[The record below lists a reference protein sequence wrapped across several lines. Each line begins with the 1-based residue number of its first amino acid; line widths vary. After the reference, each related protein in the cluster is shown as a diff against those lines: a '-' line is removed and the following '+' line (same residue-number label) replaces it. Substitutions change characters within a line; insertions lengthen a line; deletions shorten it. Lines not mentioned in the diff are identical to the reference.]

1 MKFDE
6 SSRDHQIT
14 KDEFRDKVIGDLSK
28 VDISKILKSI
38 RRYIA
43 ELENEDIIHKE
54 FKKIDRSGEG
64 KINFEEF

>member
-38 RRYIA
+38 RRQIA
-43 ELENEDIIHKE
+43 ELENEDIINKE